1 MTHLLR
7 CFPFRRRKH
16 FSFNQNMDGNQKVD
30 DSIDDACQALSYLSI
45 STKPDI
51 KYRQMP
57 DPLSVYVPL
66 ESLNEKTIDSIVST
80 VQQCNAKHWTH
91 SQRTLLAF
99 LLAINSR
106 LSEIE
111 NNKDLKKKSERP
123 IVEHAAKVRQ
133 WLVEEDQTGNMNEI
147 NWVELQARYHQMAS
161 EQNDGMAARYFSM
174 DKYEPYYEMTIEN
187 VS

>member
-16 FSFNQNMDGNQKVD
+16 FTLIQKMDDNQKVD
-30 DSIDDACQALSYLSI
+30 DSIDDACKELSYLSI
-45 STKPDI
+45 STKPDV

-80 VQQCNAKHWTH
+80 VQQCTAKQWTH

-99 LLAINSR
+99 LLAINNR

-111 NNKDLKKKSERP
+111 DDKDLKKKVEGQ
-123 IVEHAAKVRQ
+123 IVEYAAKVRQ
-133 WLVEEDQTGNMNEI
+133 WLVEKDQTGNVKEI
-147 NWVELQARYHQMAS
+147 DWVELRARYDQMAS
-161 EQNDGMAARYFSM
+161 EQNDGMATRYFSR